1 MQFNLCY
8 WKILLKHAL
17 KCHHMC
23 VASGENRLGV
33 NLYGNVL
40 TVHKYLEDK
49 ALFVHFSVKCYT
61 KLEKLLFIA
70 SG

>member
-1 MQFNLCY
+1 
-8 WKILLKHAL
+8 
-17 KCHHMC
+17 MC
-23 VASGENRLGV
+23 VASGECRLGV

-49 ALFVHFSVKCYT
+49 ALFAHFSVKCYT